1 MFWLGERAVVL
12 NSQLIFFDLT
22 HGKDLIQF
30 ENNKER
36 TLVEKKDEEME
47 AESQLLGD
55 YDTLC
60 SRYL

>member
-47 AESQLLGD
+47 VESQLLGD

>member
-1 MFWLGERAVVL
+1 VFWLGERAVVL

-47 AESQLLGD
+47 VESQLLGD

>member
-1 MFWLGERAVVL
+1 M

-47 AESQLLGD
+47 VESQLLGD